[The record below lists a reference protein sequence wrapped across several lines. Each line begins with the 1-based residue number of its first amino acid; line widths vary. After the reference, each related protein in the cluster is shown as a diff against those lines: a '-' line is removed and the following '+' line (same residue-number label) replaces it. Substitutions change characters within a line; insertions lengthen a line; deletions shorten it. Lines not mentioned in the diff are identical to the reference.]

1 MIIDGEIHV
10 HTVNLCW
17 THLGHALDLLRTARS
32 VRKDATNPQAREL
45 SHRYSISSI
54 IHSFAA
60 LESAINYFGYEMFFH
75 DGSARYIS
83 PEQRSFLLR
92 RFVQSWNNTPC
103 IEKLIYLVTESGKT
117 PISDKLQQQSRELN
131 TLRNWLMHGFSYT
144 STLLLQPKGDNLF
157 DLVDLEDSVNWS
169 EKFPQTKFSDIDSVS
184 PDDATVAL
192 RIVLEIL
199 RLLYT
204 SQNEPL
210 MLITISSGLNHQML
224 FQEEWD
230 IDAILGN
237 DA

>member
-1 MIIDGEIHV
+1 
-10 HTVNLCW
+10 
-17 THLGHALDLLRTARS
+17 
-32 VRKDATNPQAREL
+32 
-45 SHRYSISSI
+45 
-54 IHSFAA
+54 
-60 LESAINYFGYEMFFH
+60 
-75 DGSARYIS
+75 
-83 PEQRSFLLR
+83 
-92 RFVQSWNNTPC
+92 
-103 IEKLIYLVTESGKT
+103 
-117 PISDKLQQQSRELN
+117 
-131 TLRNWLMHGFSYT
+131 MHGFSYT